1 MGGVSCHQRQGL
13 LPAPLPDH
21 VFFLFGAVF
30 SSLACF
36 RCRRGWLAAALP
48 VSLKGIG
55 GPGAPHVMH
64 FVRRVDAGLLRSVVC
79 GYLACHGTVET
90 LHFKQV

>member
-1 MGGVSCHQRQGL
+1 MSSATGTLTGAVTRPC
-13 LPAPLPDH
+13 
-21 VFFLFGAVF
+21 FFLFGAVF